1 MNFVDTLI
9 DNILEEEYRYKL
21 LIYQIFLAYES
32 NLVEEGILTDTLE
45 ISQFKFSQYLGE
57 LVEDL
62 KKLAI
67 KSKIEL
73 KDPRVFQGENLSTL
87 DYQKLRSYYF
97 EQSLEAGL
105 LIQVGILQNYTLN
118 EYAQIKFISRGTVY
132 LIVKR
137 LNKYLAN
144 WNISL
149 KNNQLRGSEVE
160 IRSFCFQLFFYFYG
174 SNQSFVLRKR
184 ELNVAI
190 IINDI
195 QYFFEQ
201 NFTANQLSQLRLF
214 LSLQYRRMVQNYFV
228 EENQFGIVDENLLSR
243 IVHWYE
249 ENEVSLEK
257 EKFRSEVDYLLS
269 FLVLNGFIKNDQRIR
284 IGETK
289 MFKIFMHVVKKQ
301 LPQLEHRLSKEAVE
315 EIKTMCF
322 KWKYFSFSFASFV
335 SNDQFQY
342 FQQIF
347 PRIHR
352 LVYTF
357 VEYVSKERETKL
369 NEFEYAHFYYDFLFC
384 LLQFEQIREIERSI
398 HIFIDF
404 SGGSSYNNFIKINIL
419 AFSYLNLVIDPKLI
433 RETDIYVSDFFNEKV
448 GCEQIIWKNPPLD
461 YDWKVFADKVTEL
474 KGVRK

>member
-32 NLVEEGILTDTLE
+32 NLVEEGILIDTLE
-45 ISQFKFSQYLGE
+45 ISQFKLSQYLGE
-57 LVEDL
+57 LVEEL

-73 KDPRVFQGENLSTL
+73 KNPHVFQGDNLSTV

-118 EYAQIKFISRGTVY
+118 EYAQIKFISRGTAY
-132 LIVKR
+132 SIVKR

-149 KNNQLRGSEVE
+149 KNNQLRGSEAE
-160 IRSFCFQLFFYFYG
+160 IRFFCFQLLLYFYG
-174 SNQSFVLRKR
+174 SNQSIALKKR
-184 ELNVAI
+184 ELNLAI

-195 QYFFEQ
+195 QLFFEK

-214 LSLQYRRMVQNYFV
+214 LSIQYSRMVQNHFI
-228 EENQFGIVDENLLSR
+228 EKNQFGIIDKNLLSK
-243 IVHWYE
+243 ISHWYE

-257 EKFRSEVDYLLS
+257 EKFRAEVDYLLS
-269 FLVLNGFIKNDQRIR
+269 FLVLNGFIKNDQLIR
-284 IGETK
+284 IEETK
-289 MFKIFMHVVKKQ
+289 MFKMFMRVVNKQ
-301 LPQLEHRLSKEAVE
+301 LPQLEERLSKEAVE

-342 FQQIF
+342 FQQSF
-347 PRIHR
+347 PKIHH
-352 LVYTF
+352 LIYTF
-357 VEYVSKERETKL
+357 VGYVSKERETNL

-398 HIFIDF
+398 HVFIDF
-404 SGGSSYNNFIKINIL
+404 SGGNSYNNFIKINIS
-419 AFSYLNLVIDPKLI
+419 AFSYLNLVIDPKLTI
-433 RETDIYVSDFFNEKV
+433 ETDIYISDFFNEKV
-448 GCEQIIWKNPPLD
+448 NCEQIIWKNPPLD
-461 YDWKVFADKVTEL
+461 YDWKIFADKVTEL
-474 KGVRK
+474 KGVRE